1 MFQIP
6 CKIIHVKSGKDL
18 VEHLDELII
27 HFQEFG
33 SPVMMGRPVF
43 FL

>member
-1 MFQIP
+1 
-6 CKIIHVKSGKDL
+6 